1 MFATLSHFPSPAL
14 PGSGRMGMISARCI
28 KAPLMICDKGKGEK
42 MAFTT
47 PSKIFVKKEWTGGG
61 IFGVFLQ
68 LCCINETLPFVLS

>member
-1 MFATLSHFPSPAL
+1 
-14 PGSGRMGMISARCI
+14 
-28 KAPLMICDKGKGEK
+28 MICDKGKGEK